1 MASGFLSENRSHIYA
16 VNRSVGCHELLRA
29 LSIVVVVVFNFIFYV
44 SLQVLLQMKMQQP
57 LLLLQSRQHL
67 VEQETEKGEFI
78 FFSIFVIQIY

>member
-16 VNRSVGCHELLRA
+16 VNRSVGCHELLRE
-29 LSIVVVVVFNFIFYV
+29 LSIVVVVVVCNFIFYV

-78 FFSIFVIQIY
+78 FFLFL

>member
-16 VNRSVGCHELLRA
+16 VNRSVGCHELLRE
-29 LSIVVVVVFNFIFYV
+29 LSIVVVVV

-57 LLLLQSRQHL
+57 LLLLQSTQHL

-78 FFSIFVIQIY
+78 FFFYFCNSNLLTKSGRT